1 MVINIKNIQRSVL
14 VGDTKNYETK
24 EKGMLDIVCAGL
36 YYKVRRG
43 GTNEFVSEINP
54 TWDRASPLGKVEF
67 VEGQDNPLALV
78 YKTFKDA
85 NIAVNQVQEIEGFHT
100 VVEQYD

>member
-1 MVINIKNIQRSVL
+1 
-14 VGDTKNYETK
+14 
-24 EKGMLDIVCAGL
+24 MLDIVPAGL
-36 YYKVRRG
+36 YYKVRRS

-54 TWDRASPLGKVEF
+54 TWVRRRSHGTVEF
-67 VEGQDNPLALV
+67 VTGRDNPLALV
-78 YKTFKDA
+78 YKTFEDA